1 MGKKQKKKLSPG
13 AKREAGTAC
22 LVTNSAFET
31 LCTGEYTRLIDSPDV
46 TMATGYVANLV
57 SSMTIHLMQNTPKG
71 DKRIKNE
78 LSRKIDISPWKHG
91 TRKSWLYNI
100 VRNLLVY
107 GNQVVVPIS
116 RGGYIQDLMPVP
128 PGSVSFI
135 ENPAGGYYMRISGRV
150 FYPDEVLHFVYN
162 PDPDRPWEGMGI
174 RVPLK
179 GVANNLKQA
188 AATKKGFMET
198 RWKPSIIVK
207 VDGLVDEFSGL
218 EGRKNFLK
226 EYLETEQAGEPWVIP
241 AGMVDI
247 QQVKPLTLNDL
258 ALNNSVKADKQEIA
272 ALVGVPGY
280 VLGVGE
286 YRQDEFNNCVSTTI
300 RGIAEII
307 QQEFTKKLLVSPDLY
322 FRLNVRSLYSYSLN
336 EMIAAGGAM
345 VDRMAMRRNEWRD
358 WVGFAP
364 DDEMEELLALENY
377 IPADRLGDQGKLIQG
392 GEPNGTQEPEDP
404 L

>member
-1 MGKKQKKKLSPG
+1 MSKKQKKKSSPS
-13 AKREAGTAC
+13 AKRGIGAAY
-22 LVTNSAFET
+22 LVTNSAFES
-31 LCTGEYTRLIDSPDV
+31 LCTEEYTRLIDSPDV
-46 TMATGYVANLV
+46 TMAIGYAANLI

-71 DKRIKNE
+71 DKRVKNE
-78 LSRKIDISPWKHG
+78 LSRKIDISPWKYG

-128 PGSVSFI
+128 PSSVSYI
-135 ENPAGGYYMRISGRV
+135 ENPAGGYYMRILGRV

-162 PDPDRPWEGMGI
+162 PDPDRPWMGLGVRI
-174 RVPLK
+174 LLK
-179 GVANNLKQA
+179 SVANNLKQA

-207 VDGLVDEFSGL
+207 VDGLVDEFSGQ
-218 EGRKNFLK
+218 EGRKKFMR
-226 EYLETEQAGEPWVIP
+226 EYLETDQAGEPWVIP
-241 AGMVDI
+241 AEMVDI

-272 ALVGVPGY
+272 ALIGVPGY

-286 YRQDEFNNCVSTTI
+286 YKQDEFNNCVSTTI

-307 QQEFTKKLLVSPDLY
+307 QQELTKKLLLSPDLY
-322 FRLNVRSLYSYSLN
+322 FRLNVRSLYSYSLS
-336 EMIAAGGAM
+336 EMISAGGAM

-358 WVGFAP
+358 WIGFTP

-392 GEPNGTQEPEDP
+392 GEANGTQEPENP